1 MIHVVCCIDC
11 EGPLDETPEFAA
23 WHKGLPF
30 LHAWQGVRDAMVR
43 LTGPERGKLTDSLG
57 LPARF
62 SWFVLDN
69 VGWQD
74 NPRRRAMGFH
84 EIWDQTLAAVASPEL
99 DGWGFH
105 HHVVPPCRHAVEYST
120 TAFSTP
126 WLEQS
131 LCRRLLDR
139 EHFPSVF
146 RAGGTV
152 MRNDLSRYLERFI
165 PFDYSPLPGYG
176 EPGAQMDWR
185 GTPRWPYR
193 PTWSDYRHAVSYTPY
208 DSESGWEEMRRWMVP
223 AWEDSWLHTVSEADI
238 PDEGIFAFALHDRR
252 DPLPAIQRITALLK
266 GREWKWATAR
276 DAIVEDA
283 GIPDTP
289 APVLTIEREGDL
301 YWIRSDRE
309 GFGATPFLA
318 VDDGRHVWRD
328 EPTSEGNNTW
338 AYKPQHPVRL
348 AVALSSVSGRVGVA
362 HLSAVNDKGE
372 V

>member
-1 MIHVVCCIDC
+1 V
-11 EGPLDETPEFAA
+11 
-23 WHKGLPF
+23 
-30 LHAWQGVRDAMVR
+30 
-43 LTGPERGKLTDSLG
+43 ERGKLTDSLG

-84 EIWDQTLAAVASPEL
+84 EIWDQTQAAVVAPEL

-120 TAFSTP
+120 TTFSTP

-131 LCRRLLDR
+131 LCRRLLER
-139 EHFPSVF
+139 EHFPSTF

-152 MRNDLSRYLERFI
+152 MRNDLSHYLERFI

-176 EPGAQMDWR
+176 GPGEQMDWR
-185 GTPRWPYR
+185 GTPRVPYV
-193 PTWSDYRHAVSYTPY
+193 PYSTDYRAGSTWGVL
-208 DSESGWEEMRRWMVP
+208 GRVRWMVP

-238 PDEGIFAFALHDRR
+238 PESGIFAFALHDRR

-266 GREWKWATAR
+266 GREWKWATAQS
-276 DAIVEDA
+276 AIVEYA

-289 APVLTIEREGDL
+289 APVLTIERVGET

-318 VDDGRHVWRD
+318 VDDGRNVWRD
-328 EPTSEGNNTW
+328 EPTSEGGNVW
-338 AYKPQHPVRL
+338 CYRPLHEVKRISA
-348 AVALSSVSGRVGVA
+348 ALSSVCGKVGV
-362 HLSAVNDKGE
+362 VGWGE
-372 V
+372 VRSGVEQGTVG

>member
-1 MIHVVCCIDC
+1 MISVVACIDA

-30 LHAWQGVRDAMVR
+30 LHAWQGVREAMVR
-43 LTGPERGKLTDSLG
+43 LTGVERANLTDSLG

-84 EIWDQTLAAVASPEL
+84 EIWDQTQAAVDSPEL
-99 DGWGFH
+99 DSWGFH

-126 WLEQS
+126 WLERS
-131 LCRRLLDR
+131 LCRRLLER
-139 EHFPSVF
+139 GHFPSTF

-152 MRNDLSRYLERFI
+152 MRNDLSHYLERFI
-165 PFDYSPLPGYG
+165 PFDFSPLPGYG
-176 EPGAQMDWR
+176 GPGEQMDWR
-185 GTPRWPYR
+185 GTPPRPYR
-193 PTWSDYRHAVSYTPY
+193 PSWADYRRRRPAHPVM
-208 DSESGWEEMRRWMVP
+208 DRWMVP

-238 PDEGIFAFALHDRR
+238 PESGIFAFALHDRR
-252 DPLPAIQRITALLK
+252 DPLPAIQRITGLLK
-266 GREWKWATAR
+266 GREWKWAGAR
-276 DAIVEDA
+276 EAICEYA
-283 GIPDTP
+283 GIEDTP
-289 APVLTIEREGDL
+289 APVLTIEREGEL

-309 GFGATPFLA
+309 GFGSVPFLA
-318 VDDGRHVWRD
+318 VDDGRNCWRD
-328 EPTSEGNNTW
+328 EPTQEGPTCW
-338 AYKPQHPVRL
+338 AYKPQHPLVRL

-362 HLSAVNDKGE
+362 SV
-372 V
+372 